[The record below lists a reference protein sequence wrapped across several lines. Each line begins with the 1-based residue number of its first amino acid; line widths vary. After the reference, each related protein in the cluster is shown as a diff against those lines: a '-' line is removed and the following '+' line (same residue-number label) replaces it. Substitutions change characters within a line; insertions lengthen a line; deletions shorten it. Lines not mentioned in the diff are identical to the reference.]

1 MSREMMR
8 TLTRSLAAGI
18 CALAVVISIPAFGE
32 AQRET
37 AITCTNP
44 VSGATWQIRI
54 DYERKTVDSYPATIS
69 DTKISWAD
77 AKESSNY
84 TLDRKSGDLTVV
96 VRSSTAG
103 HFLYDRC
110 KLEN

>member
-1 MSREMMR
+1 MLR

-18 CALAVVISIPAFGE
+18 VASAAGIPVSTFGE

-44 VSGATWQIRI
+44 TSGATWQIRI

>member
-1 MSREMMR
+1 MGRQMLR
-8 TLTRSLAAGI
+8 LLTRPLTAGIVALAAGI
-18 CALAVVISIPAFGE
+18 PVPTFGE

-37 AITCTNP
+37 AIICTNP

-110 KLEN
+110 KLD

>member
-1 MSREMMR
+1 MR
-8 TLTRSLAAGI
+8 ILTRSLAAGI
-18 CALAVVISIPAFGE
+18 GALAIGFSVLAPGVE
-32 AQRET
+32 AQHET

-69 DTKISWAD
+69 DSKISWAD

>member
-1 MSREMMR
+1 MR
-8 TLTRSLAAGI
+8 ILTRSVAAGI
-18 CALAVVISIPAFGE
+18 AALAVGISTAALGGE
-32 AQRET
+32 GPREV

>member
-1 MSREMMR
+1 MLRL
-8 TLTRSLAAGI
+8 LTRSPMAGI
-18 CALAVVISIPAFGE
+18 VALIVCVPVPVFAE
-32 AQRET
+32 AQSET

-110 KLEN
+110 KLEK

>member
-1 MSREMMR
+1 MGRQMPQL
-8 TLTRSLAAGI
+8 LTRSLMAGIVALAAGI
-18 CALAVVISIPAFGE
+18 PVPAFGE

-69 DTKISWAD
+69 DAKISWAD

-110 KLEN
+110 KLD

>member
-1 MSREMMR
+1 MGRKALR
-8 TLTRSLAAGI
+8 QFVLTRLLATV
-18 CALAVVISIPAFGE
+18 LAVGFSVPAIGG
-32 AQRET
+32 ET

-96 VRSSTAG
+96 IRSSTAG

-110 KLEN
+110 KLD